1 MTPTRIEF
9 EEEMNTMRD
18 EVTRMALMVRTAIKQ
33 AMQAL
38 ETRDEN
44 LARQII
50 ADDRRIND
58 LRYQIEADALAT
70 IARQQPVAGDL
81 RFIIAVMTIVPELER
96 MADHAAGIAKIAIEM
111 GKEPPLK
118 PLIDLPRMATI
129 AQEMLTGSMRA
140 FNAVDI
146 NAAKH
151 IIARDDAVDALYE
164 QVFRELVSYMIE
176 DPHTVTR
183 AMYLMFIGH
192 NLERIADR
200 VTNICERVL
209 FLVEGKVE
217 ETPGG
222 TAAISLNQEQS

>member
-18 EVTRMALMVRTAIKQ
+18 EVTRMALMVRTAIKR

>member
-9 EEEMNTMRD
+9 EEELTALSND
-18 EVTRMALMVRTAIKQ
+18 VTRMALMVNTAVKQ

-38 ETRDEN
+38 ETRDES
-44 LARQII
+44 LARHII
-50 ADDRRIND
+50 AHDHQINE
-58 LRYQIEADALAT
+58 LRYKIEADALAT
-70 IARQQPVAGDL
+70 IARQQPVARDL

-118 PLIDLPRMATI
+118 PLIDLPRMASI
-129 AQEMLTGSMRA
+129 AQEMLTDSIRA
-140 FNAVDI
+140 FNAVDT
-146 NAAKH
+146 AKAME
-151 IIARDDAVDALYE
+151 IIARDDEVDRLYE

-200 VTNICERVL
+200 VTNICERVI
-209 FLVEGKVE
+209 FLAEGKIE

-222 TAAISLNQEQS
+222 TTAISFEQ

>member
-9 EEEMNTMRD
+9 ETELNAMRREM
-18 EVTRMALMVRTAIKQ
+18 TRMAQMVNTAIEQ

-38 ETRDEN
+38 EIRDEN
-44 LARQII
+44 LARHVI
-50 ADDRRIND
+50 ANDRHIND
-58 LRYQIEADALAT
+58 LRYQIEADALAI
-70 IARQQPVAGDL
+70 IARQQPVARDL

-129 AQEMLTGSMRA
+129 AKKMLADSLQA
-140 FNAVDI
+140 FNTVDTEKAI
-146 NAAKH
+146 E
-151 IIARDDAVDALYE
+151 IIARDDAVDRLYE
-164 QVFRELVSYMIE
+164 QVFRELVSYMVE
-176 DPHTVTR
+176 NPHTVTR

-200 VTNICERVL
+200 VTNICERVV
-209 FLVEGKVE
+209 FQAEGKVE
-217 ETPGG
+217 ETPGNS
-222 TAAISLNQEQS
+222 TAISLVE